1 MRETSIAM
9 APYGKKAK
17 WVFELFI
24 FRGFISHPRC
34 ASAVEPSKI
43 VVDSYR
49 PPTTEEL
56 PDVESQP
63 YT

>member
-1 MRETSIAM
+1 M
-9 APYGKKAK
+9 
-17 WVFELFI
+17 FEPFI

-34 ASAVEPSKI
+34 ASAVDHSKI

-49 PPTTEEL
+49 PPITEEL
-56 PDVESQP
+56 PDGESQP